1 MWVSQP
7 TCADYAQSI
16 LIVDDDEDILEL
28 LAEGFKLY
36 GFNVIKTQDGL
47 GAWQHFK
54 SESIDIV
61 LTDIRMPG
69 LNGIELS
76 SRIRNHSPHAI
87 IAVMTGGD
95 PYIGKRL
102 LNDGIAD
109 YFFTKP
115 FAISSA
121 CKTLS
126 IEAQSTSSII
136 F

>member
-1 MWVSQP
+1 MRVNQP
-7 TCADYAQSI
+7 TCAESAQSI
-16 LIVDDDEDILEL
+16 LIVDDEENILEL

-36 GFNVIKTQDGL
+36 GLNVIKAQDGL

-54 SESIDIV
+54 SGSIDIV

-76 SRIRNHSPHAI
+76 SRIRNHSPNTI

-95 PYIGKRL
+95 AEIGKKL
-102 LNDGIAD
+102 LNDGLAD

-115 FAISSA
+115 FAISSV
-121 CKTLS
+121 CKTLLM
-126 IEAQSTSSII
+126 EAQSTSSII